1 MRKQTKLSDSRAK
14 NIEYIKDGDN
24 SKLRQ
29 ILFEEQK
36 GFCAYT
42 ETFLDR
48 TEQKDIDH
56 FNPTKEY
63 LERNNYMNLFLCK
76 AQWNKEKSNKWSDFQ
91 PLLSPLSD
99 DFEERIVYNQELK
112 LFEAKEE
119 NDIQANNLV
128 KILKLDDYDLSIERK
143 KHIELS
149 KELMSYFESPTKYF
163 QKTIELDST
172 AIKFIRS
179 LEIEFNINIWD
190 MIPQPK

>member
-1 MRKQTKLSDSRAK
+1 MRKQTKLSDSQAK
-14 NIEYIKDGDN
+14 NIEYINGGDN

-76 AQWNKEKSNKWSDFQ
+76 AQWNKEKRNKWSKFQ
-91 PLLSPLSD
+91 PILSPLSD
-99 DFEERIVYNQELK
+99 DFEERIIYNQDLK

-119 NDIQANNLV
+119 NDIEANNLV
-128 KILKLDDYDLSIERK
+128 KLLKLDDYDLSMERK

-149 KELMSYFESPTKYF
+149 KELMSYFESPINYF

-179 LEIEFNINIWD
+179 LEIEFNINIWE
-190 MIPQPK
+190 MLPQPT

>member
-1 MRKQTKLSDSRAK
+1 MRKQTKLSDSLAK
-14 NIEYIKDGDN
+14 NIEYIKGGDN

-36 GFCAYT
+36 GYCAYT

-48 TEQKDIDH
+48 TDQKDIDH

-76 AQWNKEKSNKWSDFQ
+76 AQWNKEKSNKWSKFQ
-91 PLLSPLSD
+91 PILSPLSD
-99 DFEERIVYNQELK
+99 DFEERIIYNQDLK

-119 NDIQANNLV
+119 NDIEANNLV
-128 KILKLDDYDLSIERK
+128 KLLKLDNYDLSIERK

-179 LEIEFNINIWD
+179 LEIEFKINIWD

>member
-1 MRKQTKLSDSRAK
+1 MRKQTKLSDSQAK
-14 NIEYIKDGDN
+14 NIEYINGGDN

-48 TEQKDIDH
+48 TEEKDIDH

-76 AQWNKEKSNKWSDFQ
+76 AQWNKEKSNKWSKFQ
-91 PLLSPLSD
+91 PILSPLSD
-99 DFEERIVYNQELK
+99 DFEERIIYNQDLK

-119 NDIQANNLV
+119 NDIEANNLV
-128 KILKLDDYDLSIERK
+128 KLLKLDDYDLSMERK

-179 LEIEFNINIWD
+179 LEIEFNINIWE
-190 MIPQPK
+190 MLPQPT

>member
-1 MRKQTKLSDSRAK
+1 MRKQTKLSDSQAK
-14 NIEYIKDGDN
+14 NIEYINGGDN

-76 AQWNKEKSNKWSDFQ
+76 AQWNKEKSNKWSKFQ
-91 PLLSPLSD
+91 PILSPLSD
-99 DFEERIVYNQELK
+99 DFEERIIYNQDLK

-119 NDIQANNLV
+119 NDIEANNLV
-128 KILKLDDYDLSIERK
+128 KLLKLDDYDLSMERK

-179 LEIEFNINIWD
+179 LEIEFNINIWE
-190 MIPQPK
+190 MLPQPT